1 MMAVKFDQQ
10 VNMDAPVEAVW
21 SVLTDASTWPMWFT
35 DADEVTGL
43 SAVEDG
49 ATFQWRDGDD
59 TGPGSIVEVNPSAN
73 RLKVVTMKGGN
84 PVTHTFDVDRAGGM
98 FGVGGNDARL
108 KYTMEYD
115 PPGGMVGDFV
125 MGNNPVDSMKVK
137 RTLDKVK
144 GLAMMRA

>member
-1 MMAVKFDQQ
+1 MAVKFDQQ
-10 VNMDAPVEAVW
+10 VEMDTTVEAVW
-21 SVLTDASTWPMWFT
+21 AVLTDPATWPMWFT

-59 TGPGSIVEVNPSAN
+59 TGPGSIVEVDPSAN
-73 RLKVVTMKGGN
+73 RLRVVTMKGGN
-84 PVTHTFDVDRAGGM
+84 PVTHTFDVDRAGGV

-125 MGNNPVDSMKVK
+125 MGSNPIDSMKVK
-137 RTLDKVK
+137 QTLDKVK
-144 GLAMMRA
+144 GLAVMRA